1 MDVTKPGKAVLQL
14 TTNDPIEK
22 VVDWYKARLEPD
34 TSVTVPFTS
43 MTVLKGKGVKAI
55 ITGGSG
61 GTQIMLAKG
70 D

>member
-1 MDVTKPGKAVLQL
+1 MDVTGHSKAVIQL
-14 TTNDPIEK
+14 TTNDPIDK

-34 TSVTVPFTS
+34 SSVTVPFTS

-55 ITGGSG
+55 ISGGSG
-61 GTQIMLAKG
+61 GTSIMLTKG